1 MAITHRTIALNVRRL
16 RTPIILSLALALS
29 VTGAIACSAD
39 EPSGN
44 GTGNVPALQSV
55 RSMDPPVTS
64 TRNTTS
70 AGLLKPTDPAA
81 LTESVRSTPDPRYTP
96 SPTPSALIQPV
107 TTDPPK
113 PTVHVP
119 NPEPVTADASPSA
132 HQETCLI
139 PFLNW
144 LIETPWTTAEDL
156 QTGLD
161 GFYSSNSECDQTEFA
176 PEFFANPICRDENRV
191 GGMRV
196 GESSFSVGES
206 YNYNLGLSRTG
217 RSGSGSMLIHFLKLP
232 DSPNGGCWYY
242 HGGSG
247 RWRGTEVETGPSG
260 RIQTNLQMPAI
271 PTPAPSA
278 SGASDHKARTPTPVP
293 GPYWESFTQAEYD
306 QFLPPKGAIQWPGQ
320 GTCRIFGQIIRG
332 RNTYPLNDSTPD
344 GIKSKLQW
352 VPGEF
357 PDGELFTRAV
367 GPRSAELMEQEQ
379 PDLFKPRYGHV
390 EQFCGF
396 AEALHPEIPVIRT
409 TFEFNAR
416 TGEGWKDDRGTT
428 IYEWDAYRVEIRY
441 ILVDDLEH
449 RLPSFRYRMEQH
461 GPILIE
467 KMQSPCDRTSMRISA
482 EQYCQTAP

>member
-1 MAITHRTIALNVRRL
+1 M
-16 RTPIILSLALALS
+16 
-29 VTGAIACSAD
+29 
-39 EPSGN
+39 
-44 GTGNVPALQSV
+44 
-55 RSMDPPVTS
+55 
-64 TRNTTS
+64 
-70 AGLLKPTDPAA
+70 
-81 LTESVRSTPDPRYTP
+81 
-96 SPTPSALIQPV
+96 
-107 TTDPPK
+107 
-113 PTVHVP
+113 
-119 NPEPVTADASPSA
+119 
-132 HQETCLI
+132 I

-144 LIETPWTTAEDL
+144 LVETPWTTAEDL

-196 GESSFSVGES
+196 GESSFSVGAS

-242 HGGSG
+242 HAKAGK
-247 RWRGTEVETGPSG
+247 WRGTEVETGPSG
-260 RIQTNLQMPAI
+260 LVQTNLQMPVI

-278 SGASDHKARTPTPVP
+278 SGASDHKAPTPTPVP
-293 GPYWESFTQAEYD
+293 GPYWERFTQAEYD
-306 QFLPPKGAIQWPGQ
+306 RFLPPKGAIQWPGEEKCTIVGHTYQ
-320 GTCRIFGQIIRG
+320 GKLYY
-332 RNTYPLNDSTPD
+332 NLNDSTPD
-344 GIKSKLQW
+344 GIKSRLQW
-352 VPGEF
+352 VPDEYGET
-357 PDGELFTRAV
+357 LFTRGV

-390 EQFCGF
+390 GEFCGF

-416 TGEGWKDDRGTT
+416 TGEGWKNDRGRT

-441 ILVDDLEH
+441 IFVDDLEH
-449 RLPSFRYRMEQH
+449 RLPSLRYRMEQH

>member
-16 RTPIILSLALALS
+16 RAPSILSIALVLL
-29 VTGAIACSAD
+29 VTIAIACSAD
-39 EPSGN
+39 EPLVN
-44 GTGNVPALQSV
+44 GTGNVPTLQSV

-64 TRNTTS
+64 TRNPTS
-70 AGLLKPTDPAA
+70 GGLIKPTAPAA
-81 LTESVRSTPDPRYTP
+81 STESGSSKPDSRD
-96 SPTPSALIQPV
+96 TPSALMQPV
-107 TTDPPK
+107 PTDPPT
-113 PTVHVP
+113 PTVPVP
-119 NPEPVTADASPSA
+119 NPEPVPAGASPSA

-144 LIETPWTTAEDL
+144 LVETPWTTAEDL

-176 PEFFANPICRDENRV
+176 PEFYANPICSDENRV

-196 GESSFSVGES
+196 GESSFSVGAS

-260 RIQTNLQMPAI
+260 RIQTHLQMPAI

-278 SGASDHKARTPTPVP
+278 SGASDRKARTPTPVP
-293 GPYWESFTQAEYD
+293 GPYWESFTQAEYN

-320 GTCRIFGQIIRG
+320 CTLFGG
-332 RNTYPLNDSTPD
+332 HFPLADSTPD
-344 GIKSKLQW
+344 GIKSRLQW
-352 VPGEF
+352 NHEDYAATYFFKALG
-357 PDGELFTRAV
+357 AI
-367 GPRSAELMEQEQ
+367 SAEIMEQEQ
-379 PDLFKPRYGHV
+379 PELFDTRPGHM

-396 AEALHPEIPVIRT
+396 AEALHPEIPVLRT
-409 TFEFNAR
+409 TFEFNIR
-416 TGEGWKDDRGTT
+416 TGDGPKDSQGNTVYEGWKDSRGNR

-441 ILVDDLEH
+441 IFVDNPEPRSESL
-449 RLPSFRYRMEQH
+449 RYQMEQH

-467 KMQSPCDRTSMRISA
+467 KLQSPCDRSSIYVNPDI
-482 EQYCQTAP
+482 YCQTAP